1 MCDFKIKYMKSLK
14 QTFLLTILMSMVSV
28 SVFAQSTDD
37 SDMLYVYTKGNKE
50 AALYQLDELNKI
62 TFSSKGV
69 RMWNTDWP
77 TEYPYSKVSVI
88 TFRDRSYVKPTGIET
103 TFADDDKVTICYN
116 NSIGVVTVKSGTLLD
131 GVAVYD
137 LQGQLISVDNS
148 KRQTYRISLKDVDQG
163 VYVVKAKSKSTEAIK
178 KIVKH

>member
-1 MCDFKIKYMKSLK
+1 MTPKIRIIFTMMML
-14 QTFLLTILMSMVSV
+14 MVST
-28 SVFAQSTDD
+28 SGFAQSTDD
-37 SDMLYVYTKGNKE
+37 GDMLYVYTKNNKE

-62 TFSSKGV
+62 TFSSNGV

-103 TFADDDKVTICYN
+103 TFADDDKVSIRYN
-116 NSIGVVTVKSGTLLD
+116 NAIGVVTVKSGTLLD

-137 LQGQLISVDNS
+137 LQGQLVSVDNS
-148 KRQTYRISLKDVDQG
+148 KRQVYRISLKEVHQG